1 MIHRAISGS
10 LERGMG
16 VFIEHFAGTFPVW
29 MSPRQVRIIPVGEKF
44 NGYAEKIQKQLKDT
58 GVRVIADYSTDG
70 LNKKVMNAEKMHT
83 NYILVL

>member
-1 MIHRAISGS
+1 
-10 LERGMG
+10 
-16 VFIEHFAGTFPVW
+16 

-44 NGYAEKIQKQLKDT
+44 NGYAETVEKQLKQR
-58 GVRVIADYSTDG
+58 GVRLVADYSTDG